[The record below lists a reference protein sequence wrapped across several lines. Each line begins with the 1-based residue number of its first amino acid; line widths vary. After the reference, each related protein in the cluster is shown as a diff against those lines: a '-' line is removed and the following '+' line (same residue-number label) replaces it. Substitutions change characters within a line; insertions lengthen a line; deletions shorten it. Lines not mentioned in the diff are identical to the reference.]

1 MKVQKRIATSDP
13 GYPSRRQFSQYG
25 RLLAGVATIGL
36 GAAVGQ
42 SGEDVRLGGDIVVS
56 PRAPDKPTRTMGRIR
71 CEPPPSGT
79 STNLPVVA
87 TNPPPAAAA
96 STNKPV
102 VAPRAPGTSVRQ
114 IKGDMP
120 AEPKEHH

>member
-36 GAAVGQ
+36 GAAVGR

-56 PRAPDKPTRTMGRIR
+56 PRAPVRPTQTLGKPP
-71 CEPPPSGT
+71 CEPLPSGT
-79 STNLPVVA
+79 STNLQVAA
-87 TNPPPAAAA
+87 TNQPPAAAT

-102 VAPRAPGTSVRQ
+102 AVQWTPVTLRGA
-114 IKGDMP
+114 MP
-120 AEPKEHH
+120 ADPKEHR

>member
-13 GYPSRRQFSQYG
+13 GYPNRRQFSQYG

-56 PRAPDKPTRTMGRIR
+56 PRAPDKPTRTMGRTR
-71 CEPPPSGT
+71 CEPLPSGT
-79 STNLPVVA
+79 STNLPVA
-87 TNPPPAAAA
+87 TTNPPPAAAA
-96 STNKPV
+96 NTNKPV
-102 VAPRAPGTSVRQ
+102 AAPPAPGTPVRQ
-114 IKGDMP
+114 IRGEMP

>member
-42 SGEDVRLGGDIVVS
+42 SGEDVRPAGDIAVS
-56 PRAPDKPTRTMGRIR
+56 PRAPVRPMRTMGIPPS
-71 CEPPPSGT
+71 EPLPSGT

-96 STNKPV
+96 NTNKPV
-102 VAPRAPGTSVRQ
+102 AAPRAPVRAGPRGTL
-114 IKGDMP
+114 P
-120 AEPKEHH
+120 AEPK